1 MDGNEM
7 TDQPTPPEAELAKL
21 ADGSLP
27 ADREAEL
34 RAQVLQS
41 PSLAAALAEQERAV
55 ALIRAL
61 DEPAPDALRARVE
74 ALTGGTSATPP
85 TRAAHGRRRRMR
97 RTLVLPA
104 ATALAV
110 AIAALVIL
118 IGGSGSPPTVPQ
130 VAHLALSAATLPA
143 PGVEPGKP
151 GLLRMSA
158 AGIPFSNW
166 PRWRPAGARTD
177 VVNGRRITTV
187 LYRAPNGVQ
196 VGYAIA
202 SGAALQGGEPSRG
215 AYNVTYT
222 LGHQGSA
229 RFVTWVR
236 DGHTCVIAGHSVT
249 YQMLLGLA
257 RESGGSASA

>member
-1 MDGNEM
+1 M
-7 TDQPTPPEAELAKL
+7 THEPTPPEAELAKL

-34 RAQVLQS
+34 RAQVRQS
-41 PSLAAALAEQERAV
+41 PNLATALAEQERAV
-55 ALIRAL
+55 SLVRAL
-61 DEPAPDALRARVE
+61 DEPAPDALRERVE
-74 ALTGGTSATPP
+74 ALTGGASP
-85 TRAAHGRRRRMR
+85 TRRARAFRGRRYRMR
-97 RTLVLPA
+97 RTLVLPG

-130 VAHLALSAATLPA
+130 AAHLALSAATLPP

-166 PRWRPAGARTD
+166 RGWRPVGARTD

-187 LYRAPNGVQ
+187 FYKAPNGAR

-202 SGAALQGGEPSRG
+202 SGRPLEGNGREGG
-215 AYNVTYT
+215 YDVTYT
-222 LGHQGSA
+222 LGHQGSVQ
-229 RFVTWVR
+229 FVTWVR
-236 DGHTCVIAGHSVT
+236 DGHTCVIAGHRADPST
-249 YQMLLGLA
+249 LLALA
-257 RESGGSASA
+257 RESGGSSSS